1 MKKLMIIL
9 FAFALL
15 LGTADVVKSQVEN
28 GVVSFTAVST
38 TNSAT
43 GYLVIPSAVAIQ
55 KNYAVTILVVPSN
68 TSGTATVTAMP
79 QYSLDGTNFYDLQA
93 SADTV
98 NNAGTVAVKSYF
110 YTDAYGRYYRVK
122 IVSSGTGVTAF
133 TGKFGMKKPNL

>member
-1 MKKLMIIL
+1 MKKLMIVL

-15 LGTADVVKSQVEN
+15 FGSANVAKAQTEN
-28 GVVSFTAVST
+28 GYVSFTAVST

-43 GYLVIPSAVAIQ
+43 GYLVIPSAVAIV
-55 KNYAVTILVVPSN
+55 KNYAVTILVVPVN

-98 NNAGTVAVKSYF
+98 NNAGTVAIKSYL

-122 IVSSGTGVTAF
+122 LVSTGTGVTAF
-133 TGKFGMKKPNL
+133 TGKLGLKKPNL

>member
-1 MKKLMIIL
+1 MKKLMIVL

-15 LGTADVVKSQVEN
+15 LGTANVVKSQVEN
-28 GVVSFTAVST
+28 GYVSFTATST

-43 GYLVIPSAVAIQ
+43 GYLVIPSAVAIV
-55 KNYAVTILVVPSN
+55 KNYAVTILVVPVN

-98 NNAGTVAVKSYF
+98 NNAGTVAIKSYF

-122 IVSSGTGVTAF
+122 LVSTGTGVTAF
-133 TGKFGMKKPNL
+133 TGKFGLKKPNL

>member
-15 LGTADVVKSQVEN
+15 LGSANVVNSQVEN
-28 GVVSFTAVST
+28 GYVSFTATST

-43 GYLVIPSAVAIQ
+43 GYLVIPSAVAIV
-55 KNYAVTILVVPSN
+55 KNYAVTVLVVPVN

-79 QYSLDGTNFYDLQA
+79 QYSLDGTNWYDLQA

-98 NNAGTVAVKSYF
+98 NNAGTVAIKSYF

-122 IVSSGTGVTAF
+122 LVSSGSGVTAF
-133 TGKFGMKKPNL
+133 TGKFGLKKPNL

>member
-1 MKKLMIIL
+1 MKKLMIVL

-15 LGTADVVKSQVEN
+15 LGSANVAKSQVEN
-28 GVVSFTAVST
+28 GYVSFTAIST

-43 GYLVIPSAVAIQ
+43 GYLVIPSAVAVV
-55 KNYAVTILVVPSN
+55 KNYAVTVLVVPVN

-79 QYSLDGTNFYDLQA
+79 QYSLDGSNWYDLQA

-98 NNAGTVAVKSYF
+98 NNAGTVAIKSYF

-122 IVSSGTGVTAF
+122 LVSSGSGVTAF
-133 TGKFGMKKPNL
+133 TGKFGLKKPNL

>member
-1 MKKLMIIL
+1 MKKLMIVL

-55 KNYAVTILVVPSN
+55 KNYAVTILVVPVN

-122 IVSSGTGVTAF
+122 LVSSGTGVTAF

>member
-1 MKKLMIIL
+1 MKKLIIVL

-15 LGTADVVKSQVEN
+15 LGTANVVNSQVEN
-28 GVVSFTAVST
+28 GYVSFTATST

-43 GYLVIPSAVAIQ
+43 GYLVIPSAVAIV
-55 KNYAVTILVVPSN
+55 KNYAVTVLVVPVN

-79 QYSLDGTNFYDLQA
+79 QYSLDGTNWYDLQA

-98 NNAGTVAVKSYF
+98 NNAGTVAIKSYF

-122 IVSSGTGVTAF
+122 LVSSGSGVTAF
-133 TGKFGMKKPNL
+133 TGKFGLKKPNL

>member
-1 MKKLMIIL
+1 MKKLIIVL

-15 LGTADVVKSQVEN
+15 LGTANVVNSQVEN
-28 GVVSFTAVST
+28 GYVSFTATST

-43 GYLVIPSAVAIQ
+43 GYLVIPSAVAIV
-55 KNYAVTILVVPSN
+55 KNYAVTVLVVPAN

-79 QYSLDGTNFYDLQA
+79 QYSLDGTTFYDLQA

-98 NNAGTVAVKSYF
+98 NNAGTVAIKSYF

-122 IVSSGTGVTAF
+122 LVSTGTGVTAF
-133 TGKFGMKKPNL
+133 TGKFGLKKPNL

>member
-1 MKKLMIIL
+1 MIVL

-15 LGTADVVKSQVEN
+15 LGTANVVKSQVEN
-28 GVVSFTAVST
+28 SYVSFTAIST

-43 GYLVIPSAVAIQ
+43 GYLVVPSAVAIV

-79 QYSLDGTNFYDLQA
+79 QYSLDGTNWYDLQA
-93 SADTV
+93 SADQV

-122 IVSSGTGVTAF
+122 LVSSGTGVTAF
-133 TGKFGMKKPNL
+133 TGKFGLKKPNL